1 MKLDGGVGSVRV
13 VPIGMREGG
22 DPAEK
27 LLAEGPPEGP
37 KQFKLPDE
45 RMLTQRRE
53 QNVQTIPVPRGDKPI
68 SSEPDFDSTAENLTN
83 VLGPGNV
90 EQDFLFTTPTIN
102 PLEALPVLPFMP
114 NPAIPNQ
121 RNPFIDGFFDPMP
134 QDTGGGISGLMK
146 ANMLKPAGILTITKS
161 YDI

>member
-13 VPIGMREGG
+13 VPINMKQGG

-27 LLAEGPPEGP
+27 LLAEGPPGGP
-37 KQFKLPDE
+37 KQFELPDE
-45 RMLTQRRE
+45 RMLTKRKER
-53 QNVQTIPVPRGDKPI
+53 NVQTIPVPGGDKPI

-102 PLEALPVLPFMP
+102 PMEVFPRDPD
-114 NPAIPNQ
+114 
-121 RNPFIDGFFDPMP
+121 PFIQGFFDPMP
-134 QDTGGGISGLMK
+134 EDRGGIPNLMD
-146 ANMLKPAGILTITKS
+146 ANMLKPAGILTINKS

>member
-1 MKLDGGVGSVRV
+1 MKMDGGVDAVRV
-13 VPIGMREGG
+13 VPIRMQDGG
-22 DPAEK
+22 DAAEK

-37 KQFKLPDE
+37 KQFKMPDE
-45 RMLTQRRE
+45 RMITKRR
-53 QNVQTIPVPRGDKPI
+53 QMDTFPIPVPDDKPI
-68 SSEPDFDSTAENLTN
+68 SSEPFTETIP
-83 VLGPGNV
+83 GPNPPAPGMKMQ
-90 EQDFLFTTPTIN
+90 EFLFTTPTIN

-121 RNPFIDGFFDPMP
+121 VNPFIDGFFDPMP
-134 QDTGGGISGLMK
+134 QDRGGIPNLMD

>member
-1 MKLDGGVGSVRV
+1 MKMDGGVDAVRV
-13 VPIGMREGG
+13 VPIRMQSGG

-45 RMLTQRRE
+45 RMLTNRKQRDLAP
-53 QNVQTIPVPRGDKPI
+53 IPVPDDKPM
-68 SSEPDFDSTAENLTN
+68 SSEPLFDSDPKKPPFP
-83 VLGPGNV
+83 GPGMKM
-90 EQDFLFTTPTIN
+90 EEFLFTTPNIN
-102 PLEALPVLPFMP
+102 PLEVLPMLPFMP

-134 QDTGGGISGLMK
+134 QDKGGIPNLID
-146 ANMLKPAGILTITKS
+146 ANMLKPAGILSINKT

>member
-1 MKLDGGVGSVRV
+1 MKMDGGVDAVRV
-13 VPIGMREGG
+13 VPIRMRNGG
-22 DPAEK
+22 DAAEK

-37 KQFKLPDE
+37 KQFKMPDE
-45 RMLTQRRE
+45 RMITNRRQIETQS
-53 QNVQTIPVPRGDKPI
+53 IPVPDAQEPV
-68 SSEPDFDSTAENLTN
+68 SSEPEAQFNLN
-83 VLGPGNV
+83 KPGPGYRM
-90 EQDFLFTTPTIN
+90 EEFLFTTPTIN

-121 RNPFIDGFFDPMP
+121 VNPFIDGFFDPMP
-134 QDTGGGISGLMK
+134 RETGGGIKGLIE

>member
-1 MKLDGGVGSVRV
+1 MKMDGGVDAVRV
-13 VPIGMREGG
+13 VPIRMQDGG
-22 DPAEK
+22 DAAEK

-37 KQFKLPDE
+37 KQFKMPDE
-45 RMLTQRRE
+45 RMITKRR
-53 QNVQTIPVPRGDKPI
+53 QMDTFPIPVPDDKPI
-68 SSEPDFDSTAENLTN
+68 SSEPFTEILPGPIQP
-83 VLGPGNV
+83 GPGMKMQ
-90 EQDFLFTTPTIN
+90 EFLFTTPTIN

-121 RNPFIDGFFDPMP
+121 VNPFIDGFFDPMP
-134 QDTGGGISGLMK
+134 QDRGGIPNLMD

>member
-1 MKLDGGVGSVRV
+1 MKMDGGVDAVRV
-13 VPIGMREGG
+13 VPIRMQDGG
-22 DPAEK
+22 DAAEK

-37 KQFKLPDE
+37 KQFKMPDE
-45 RMLTQRRE
+45 RMITKRR
-53 QNVQTIPVPRGDKPI
+53 QMDTFPIPVPDDKPI
-68 SSEPDFDSTAENLTN
+68 SSEPFTETLPGPIQP
-83 VLGPGNV
+83 GPGMKMQ
-90 EQDFLFTTPTIN
+90 EFLFTTPTIN
-102 PLEALPVLPFMP
+102 PQEALPVLPFMP

-134 QDTGGGISGLMK
+134 QNTGGGISGLME

>member
-1 MKLDGGVGSVRV
+1 MKMDGGVDAVRV
-13 VPIGMREGG
+13 VPIRMQDGG
-22 DPAEK
+22 DAAEK

-37 KQFKLPDE
+37 TQFKMPDD
-45 RMLTQRRE
+45 RMITKRRQIDTE
-53 QNVQTIPVPRGDKPI
+53 SRPVPDDKPI
-68 SSEPDFDSTAENLTN
+68 SSETEVVDPM
-83 VLGPGNV
+83 LGPGMKMQ
-90 EQDFLFTTPTIN
+90 EFLFTTPTIN
-102 PLEALPVLPFMP
+102 PQEALPVLPFMP

-134 QDTGGGISGLMK
+134 QNTGGGISGLME

>member
-1 MKLDGGVGSVRV
+1 MKLDGGVGSVMV
-13 VPIGMREGG
+13 MPLGMKNGG
-22 DPAEK
+22 SAEK

-37 KQFKLPDE
+37 TQFKVPDE
-45 RMLTQRRE
+45 RMITKRVER
-53 QNVQTIPVPRGDKPI
+53 NTFPIPVPDDKPI
-68 SSEPDFDSTAENLTN
+68 PSEPDFDTGLQTFP
-83 VLGPGNV
+83 GPGLKM
-90 EQDFLFTTPTIN
+90 EEFLFTTPTIN
-102 PLEALPVLPFMP
+102 PQEALPVLPFMP

-134 QDTGGGISGLMK
+134 QISGGGITGLME

>member
-13 VPIGMREGG
+13 VPINMKQGG

-27 LLAEGPPEGP
+27 LLAEGPPGGP
-37 KQFKLPDE
+37 KQFELPDE

-53 QNVQTIPVPRGDKPI
+53 QNVQTIPVPGGDKPI
-68 SSEPDFDSTAENLTN
+68 SSEPDFDSSPKNLTN

-102 PLEALPVLPFMP
+102 PMEVFPRDPD
-114 NPAIPNQ
+114 
-121 RNPFIDGFFDPMP
+121 PFIQGFFDPMP
-134 QDTGGGISGLMK
+134 EDRGGIPNLMD
-146 ANMLKPAGILTITKS
+146 ANMLKPAGILTINKS

>member
-1 MKLDGGVGSVRV
+1 MKMDGGVDAVRV
-13 VPIGMREGG
+13 VPIRMQQGG

-37 KQFKLPDE
+37 TQFKMPDE
-45 RMLTQRRE
+45 RMITKRVER
-53 QNVQTIPVPRGDKPI
+53 NTFPIPVPDDKPM
-68 SSEPDFDSTAENLTN
+68 SSEPDVQLDLNKP
-83 VLGPGNV
+83 GPGDRF
-90 EQDFLFTTPTIN
+90 EEFLFTTPTIN

-121 RNPFIDGFFDPMP
+121 VNPFIDGFFDPMP
-134 QDTGGGISGLMK
+134 QDRGGIPNLMQ
-146 ANMLKPAGILTITKS
+146 ANMLKPAGILTITKE